1 MNKPRL
7 MLLSLTSLLISST
20 ANASLETQLTQCAAI
35 QDKLD
40 RLICYDKISS
50 SLSSQTKMSSTTEA
64 IAVAAPT
71 AAATTT
77 AIASN
82 PSEDFGRIYK
92 TEDAI
97 EKIQLQIKS
106 IAKDPR
112 GVLKISFTNG
122 QVWKQIDSTKLK
134 LKDDQIVYIKKAA
147 LGSFILGIDGR
158 NTTIRVKR
166 LK

>member
-20 ANASLETQLTQCAAI
+20 ANASLETQLTQCAAV
-35 QDKLD
+35 QDKLE

-50 SLSSQTKMSSTTEA
+50 SLSSKTKISSTTET
-64 IAVAAPT
+64 IAAAAPT

-82 PSEDFGRIYK
+82 PSEDFGQIYK
-92 TEDAI
+92 TEDTI

-122 QVWKQIDSTKLK
+122 QVWKQTDTTRLK
-134 LKDDQIVYIKKAA
+134 LKDGQTVYIEKAA
-147 LGSFILGIDGR
+147 LGSFMLGTDGR

>member
-64 IAVAAPT
+64 IAVTAP
-71 AAATTT
+71 ATT
-77 AIASN
+77 ASN
-82 PSEDFGRIYK
+82 QSEDFGRIYK

-134 LKDDQIVYIKKAA
+134 LKDDQIVYIEKAA